1 MNFHLR
7 TAQLS
12 DAPSIHA
19 IYDEAVR
26 TGTGSFDIEG
36 PSFADMLDRLK
47 TLQSNGYPIVVAVE
61 DGLTEDEGEG
71 PVIGFA
77 YAGPHKPRSGYRFT
91 VESSIYMAPRAR
103 KRGVGTALLQ
113 GIIAASERAGFRQ
126 MVAVIGDSANVGS
139 ILVHAKCG
147 FEEVGIFKN
156 VGHKFDRWL
165 DVVFMQRQL
174 GHGGAQP
181 PTERAKSRT

>member
-7 TAQLS
+7 AAELS

-26 TGTGSFDIEG
+26 TGTGSFEIKG
-36 PSFADMLDRLK
+36 PSFEEMVERLK
-47 TLQSNGYPIVVAVE
+47 MLQTNNYPIVVAVE
-61 DGLTEDEGEG
+61 DGLTEDDDEGEG

-103 KRGVGTALLQ
+103 KRGVGTALLN

-147 FEEVGIFKN
+147 FEEVGVFKN
-156 VGHKFDRWL
+156 VGYKFDRWL
-165 DVVFMQRQL
+165 DVVFMQKQL
-174 GHGGAQP
+174 GSGGSQP
-181 PTERAKSRT
+181 PVERT